1 MLPLLDGGGRV
12 RSRMSPR
19 CRQLSWDNRRSAF
32 GVTGR
37 DEDLVVRQVA
47 SGEPEDTRGQPL
59 GREIW
64 WGVRPGHPDVVN
76 R

>member
-1 MLPLLDGGGRV
+1 MP
-12 RSRMSPR
+12 PR
-19 CRQLSWDNRRSAF
+19 YRQLSWDNRRSAF

-59 GREIW
+59 GREIGR
-64 WGVRPGHPDVVN
+64 GVRSGHPGVVN

>member
-1 MLPLLDGGGRV
+1 M

-64 WGVRPGHPDVVN
+64 WGGEARAPRCGEEVKSVLF
-76 R
+76 